1 MYKIVLA
8 ERQGCPK
15 GTIIKSRCKPSKNG
29 LQRSFL
35 APPAG
40 FEPVACRLGG
50 DRSIQLS
57 YGGLYRKY
65 SILQG
70 SRIRTIRF
78 LGGGPSILVRYGGMS
93 LSILPHLSALVNSEK
108 LLTSAARRPHIKNRP
123 RAGLPGA
130 GQNTAGGQRIRS
142 ADYVI
147 PYHGIIGKR
156 VLSKNIISA
165 RVTKYIT
172 SICSINP
179 PKYSESMHIT
189 TLYAFCSSFQKKL
202 FQNQL
207 CPRRPDRKTKS
218 PSAKADGLWWGRV
231 DSNHRRHCQQIY
243 SLSPLATR
251 EHPRVRFTQRGAGGR
266 TRTPDLLIT
275 NQLLYRLSYTS
286 AIPATA
292 IIAKQQPFVNKN
304 LRPAPIFFIQA
315 TVPAL
320 SSYFS

>member
-1 MYKIVLA
+1 MYKIVPL
-8 ERQGCPK
+8 ERQECSERMMTK
-15 GTIIKSRCKPSKNG
+15 NRCKPSKNG

-57 YGGLYRKY
+57 YGGLYRNY
-65 SILQG
+65 SLLQG

-78 LGGGPSILVRYGGMS
+78 LGDGPSILVRYGGMS

-108 LLTSAARRPHIKNRP
+108 LLTQAARRPHIKNRP

-172 SICSINP
+172 SIYSINP
-179 PKYSESMHIT
+179 PKYSELMHIA

-207 CPRRPDRKTKS
+207 CPRRPDRK
-218 PSAKADGLWWGRV
+218 
-231 DSNHRRHCQQIY
+231 
-243 SLSPLATR
+243 
-251 EHPRVRFTQRGAGGR
+251 
-266 TRTPDLLIT
+266 
-275 NQLLYRLSYTS
+275 
-286 AIPATA
+286 
-292 IIAKQQPFVNKN
+292 NKK
-304 LRPAPIFFIQA
+304 P
-315 TVPAL
+315 VC
-320 SSYFS
+320 